1 MLSSDSMVKLSML
14 NRIIGIIVAV
24 VALLG
29 AGAFSYTYLE
39 HTIGPRESAS
49 VVIHPL
55 APKQKVATTTAK
67 VTIKTVTKVAVKT
80 NANLVSVT
88 PTKKMVV
95 APGPLRAPVVQAT
108 PVPSSSALTIS
119 GVIQYTNIARA
130 QNGGFS
136 ALAENATLDLDAKM
150 KLDDM
155 FAKQYFE
162 HVSPS
167 GVGPAD
173 LAKTVG
179 YAYIVVGENLAL
191 GDFGGDAKLVDAW
204 MASPGHR
211 ANILNSHYQEI
222 GVAVGKGMYE
232 GRQTWL
238 AVQSFGM
245 PLSACPAIDM
255 QMKAQIDINNANI
268 VVLKTELDAKKVK
281 LDNTPTND
289 PNYNTYVNDY
299 NILIPPYNTLVQ
311 DTKALIETYNT
322 GVRAYNDCL
331 AVAGTH

>member
-1 MLSSDSMVKLSML
+1 VTQP
-14 NRIIGIIVAV
+14 VAQN
-24 VALLG
+24 G
-29 AGAFSYTYLE
+29 G
-39 HTIGPRESAS
+39 
-49 VVIHPL
+49 
-55 APKQKVATTTAK
+55 ATTTKAPS
-67 VTIKTVTKVAVKT
+67 KTATRVALKT
-80 NANLVSVT
+80 SGNLVSVT

-95 APGPLRAPVVQAT
+95 APGPLRAPALSST
-108 PVPSSSALTIS
+108 TVPSSTALSIS
-119 GVIQYTNIARA
+119 GVIEYTNIARA
-130 QNGGFS
+130 QNGGFL
-136 ALAENATLDLDAKM
+136 ALTENATLDVDAKM

-211 ANILNSHYQEI
+211 ANILNGHYQEI

-232 GRQTWL
+232 GRETWL

-255 QMKAQIDINNANI
+255 QMKAQIDSNNIQIAN
-268 VVLKTELDAKKVK
+268 LKADLDAKKAKV
-281 LDNTPTND
+281 DSTPTND

-299 NILIPPYNTLVQ
+299 NVLIPPYNTLVQ
-311 DTKALIETYNT
+311 NTKTLIETYNA

-331 AVAGTH
+331 AAAATH